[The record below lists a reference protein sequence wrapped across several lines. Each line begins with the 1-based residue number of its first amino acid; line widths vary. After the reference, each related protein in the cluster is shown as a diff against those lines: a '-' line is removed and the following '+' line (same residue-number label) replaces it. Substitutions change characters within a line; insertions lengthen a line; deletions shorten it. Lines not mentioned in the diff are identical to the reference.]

1 MPLKG
6 SRQHFIRKEGCHM
19 ITTLLLIVVLQLVYV
34 SMLTVRTILTIKG
47 YQFMAALLSA
57 VDVLVYVIGFKI
69 VLDNLDQPIN
79 LIVYCVSYGVGLFLG
94 MKLEEKLALGY
105 LNISVITKKENVQLV
120 QQLRNA
126 GYGVTAWFGE
136 GMEGERLVL
145 SITAHRKQQ
154 NKLSKQ
160 ISELDPNAFIVAYE
174 PKHFQGGFSFQP
186 FRRASNTLALS
197 KKKKALQL

>member
-1 MPLKG
+1 M
-6 SRQHFIRKEGCHM
+6 F
-19 ITTLLLIVVLQLVYV
+19 TTLLLIVVLQLVYV

-47 YQFMAALLSA
+47 YQFMASLLSA
-57 VDVLVYVIGFKI
+57 VDVLIYVIGFKI

-79 LIVYCVSYGVGLFLG
+79 LIVYCVSYGIGLFLG

-105 LNISVITKKENVQLV
+105 LNISVITKKENVPLV
-120 QQLRNA
+120 QQLRDA
-126 GYGVTAWFGE
+126 GYGVTAWIGE
-136 GMEGERLVL
+136 GMEGERLIL

-160 ISELDPNAFIVAYE
+160 IAALDPNAFMVAYE

-186 FRRASNTLALS
+186 FRRATQSLTLP
-197 KKKKALQL
+197 KKKKAVSL

>member
-1 MPLKG
+1 M
-6 SRQHFIRKEGCHM
+6 F
-19 ITTLLLIVVLQLVYV
+19 TTLLLIAVLQLVYV
-34 SMLTVRTILTIKG
+34 CILTVRTILTVKG
-47 YQFMAALLSA
+47 YQFMASLLSA

-79 LIVYCVSYGVGLFLG
+79 LLVYCISYGVGLFLG

-105 LNISVITKKENVQLV
+105 LNVSVITKKENVQLV
-120 QQLRNA
+120 QQLRDA

-145 SITAHRKQQ
+145 SITTHRKQQ

-160 ISELDPNAFIVAYE
+160 ISELDPSAFIVAYE
-174 PKHFQGGFSFQP
+174 PKLFQGGFSFQP
-186 FRRASNTLALS
+186 FRRASKRFTLP
-197 KKKKALQL
+197 KKKKVLQM